1 MLKIVST
8 TPYSD
13 QKMGTAGLRR
23 KSKVVIQPNYIE
35 NFLQSIFNTI
45 GDLSG
50 HTYIVGGDGRFYNDV
65 AIQKFIKMAAA
76 NGIHKL
82 IIGQNGLLSTPA
94 SSNLILKN
102 KTDGGFIF
110 SASHNPGGENGDFG
124 VKYAT
129 ASGGQAPSSLSDA
142 IYQNTLTI
150 KEYKIM
156 DVADIDL
163 SKIGSSCGSI
173 FFIPFSI
180 IDFVISLQNSVNLTL
195 CAASCI
201 SPVTAT
207 LKKEKAPSLS

>member
-94 SSNLILKN
+94 SSNLILKI
-102 KTDGGFIF
+102 KQMEDLYLVPPT
-110 SASHNPGGENGDFG
+110 
-124 VKYAT
+124 
-129 ASGGQAPSSLSDA
+129 
-142 IYQNTLTI
+142 TLAEKMVTLVSN
-150 KEYKIM
+150 M
-156 DVADIDL
+156 PPPVAG
-163 SKIGSSCGSI
+163 K
-173 FFIPFSI
+173 
-180 IDFVISLQNSVNLTL
+180 LQVH
-195 CAASCI
+195 
-201 SPVTAT
+201 
-207 LKKEKAPSLS
+207 